1 MMTRAPLLA
10 VALTALSA
18 CGTDSIPGPSERVV
32 PDTSVFVASNP
43 VAPTTA
49 LAGTHLVQTSSY
61 VSMPPGTAA
70 RGVEATVRN
79 IANDMSVTAFMSGGG
94 FDPTPIA
101 GAAGD
106 TLEVTVRSINGQE
119 VLHAL
124 GVVPGKKKPT
134 IIRTSPPPKKRD
146 VPLNAVITIVF
157 SEPVDP
163 QTVNENTIQL
173 SQGGTRIPLTQ
184 LQLDASGLRVD
195 ILPPS
200 ELQPTTT
207 YSVFVTAGVRDLT
220 GDPADGLLFEFTTQL
235 PPPPEILPP
244 ESPFVAAGNMTVA
257 RWWHSSTLLPD
268 GRVLLAGGEGDGGG
282 DGGSTA
288 EIYDPATGT
297 FTATGSMTH
306 PRRGHGAVLLANG
319 KVLIVGPH
327 ASYGAELY
335 DPATGTFTPTGSP
348 NEWQYI
354 QSTTL
359 LQNGQVLIAG
369 NIRAELY
376 DPATGKFG
384 WTGSFA
390 RLVYAYEATLLNDG
404 RVLFA
409 GDDTAQIYDPLA
421 GLFTVA
427 GQVGLGGVESH
438 SQTLLA
444 DGRVLIAGG
453 TNLGRSSRAVLFD
466 PSQNT
471 FTPTGSLLW
480 ARDVHAAV
488 RLEDGRV
495 LMVGGDG
502 WFCTQNGNS
511 CEFSGSV
518 AEAEIYD
525 PVAGTFSYVGN
536 NRARRSAVR
545 GTLLSNGDVLI
556 TGGLS
561 YCGIGCVLGALAS
574 AEIYPS
580 SAAARHARAP

>member
-1 MMTRAPLLA
+1 LLA
-10 VALTALSA
+10 VTLTALSA
-18 CGTDSIPGPSERVV
+18 CGSESIPGPSEQVV
-32 PDTSVFVASNP
+32 PDASVFVASNP
-43 VAPTTA
+43 VAPAIA
-49 LAGTHLVQTSSY
+49 LAGLHLVETSSY
-61 VSMPPGTAA
+61 VSMPPGSAA

-79 IANDMSVTAFMSGGG
+79 VSSNRTVTVFMSGGG

-101 GAAGD
+101 GSAGD
-106 TLEVTVRSINGQE
+106 TLEVTVRSINGQQ
-119 VLHAL
+119 VLHSR
-124 GVVPGKKKPT
+124 GVVPTKKKPT
-134 IIRTSPPPKKRD
+134 IIRTSPPPQKRD
-146 VPLNAVITIVF
+146 VPLNAIITIVF

-163 QTVNENTIQL
+163 LTVNENTIQL
-173 SQGGTRIPLTQ
+173 SQGSTRIPLTQ
-184 LQLDASGLRVD
+184 VQLDASGLRVD

-207 YSVFVTAGVRDLT
+207 YSVFVTAGVSDLT

-235 PPPPEILPP
+235 PPPPEILPT

-268 GRVLLAGGEGDGGG
+268 GRVLLAGGDGSGGD
-282 DGGSTA
+282 DGGSSA
-288 EIYDPATGT
+288 EIYDPATGS

-306 PRRGHGAVLLANG
+306 PRRYHRAVLLAND

-327 ASYGAELY
+327 GSFGAELY
-335 DPATGTFTPTGSP
+335 DPATGKFTPTGSP
-348 NEWQYI
+348 NEQQYI

-369 NIRAELY
+369 PISAELY
-376 DPATGKFG
+376 DPATGKFS

-390 RLVYAYEATLLNDG
+390 RPVYSYEATLLNDG

-409 GDDTAQIYDPLA
+409 GDDIAQLYDPQT
-421 GLFTVA
+421 GSFTIA
-427 GQVGLGGVESH
+427 GQVGLGGVESQ

-444 DGRVLIAGG
+444 DGKVLIAGG
-453 TNLGRSSRAVLFD
+453 TVVGRSNRAVLFD

-471 FTPTGSLLW
+471 FAPTGSLLW

-488 RLEDGRV
+488 RLKDGRV

-502 WFCTQNGNS
+502 WACAPNGS
-511 CEFSGSV
+511 FCEFSGSV

-525 PVAGTFSYVGN
+525 PVAGTFGYVGN
-536 NRARRSAVR
+536 TRARRSAVR
-545 GTLLSNGDVLI
+545 GTLLPNGDVLI

-561 YCGIGCVLGALAS
+561 YCGIGCFLGPLAS
-574 AEIYPS
+574 TEIFPA
-580 SAAARHARAP
+580 SAAARSARAP